1 MNLPGASDL
10 LVQARSALL
19 DALEALREHRDAIVL
34 IGAQAIYLHTG
45 RADVALAEATKDSDL
60 ALDTRRLADDP
71 LIEQAMTAAGF
82 RQAVSSAQPGAW
94 LNPAGI
100 PVDLMVPEVLAGAP
114 GSQRRGARIPPHAK
128 TATRRAVGLE
138 AAVVDH
144 APIRITAL
152 GQGDERSC
160 TVEVAGPAAL
170 LVAKLHKLGER
181 RDHPRRL
188 EDKDAHD
195 VYRLFVAVPT
205 DALAAAMQRLL
216 VDPLAAPV
224 TQQSMAYLREMF
236 AAGPE
241 ALGSA
246 MAGRAEVGVGEP
258 DTVAASVAALAGDL
272 LLALDSPSH

>member
-19 DALEALREHRDAIVL
+19 DALEALRDQNDAVVL

-45 RADVALAEATKDSDL
+45 SADIALAETTKDSDL
-60 ALDTRRLADDP
+60 ALDTRLLADDP
-71 LIEQAMTAAGF
+71 RIEQAMRAAGF
-82 RQAVSSAQPGAW
+82 SPDVGSGQPGAW
-94 LNPAGI
+94 LNPAGV
-100 PVDLMVPEVLAGAP
+100 PVDLMVPEALAGAAA
-114 GSQRRGARIPPHAK
+114 SQRRGARIPPHAK

-144 APIRITAL
+144 APMRVTAL
-152 GQGDERSC
+152 AEGDERAC

-181 RDHPRRL
+181 RDNPRRL

-205 DALAAAMQRLL
+205 DVLAATVRRLL
-216 VDPLAAPV
+216 ADPLAGAV
-224 TQQSMAYLREMF
+224 TVQAMAYLQEMF
-236 AAGPE
+236 SAGPE
-241 ALGSA
+241 ALGSD

-272 LLALDSPSH
+272 LRALDSLSR

>member
-1 MNLPGASDL
+1 MNLAGARDL

-19 DALEALREHRDAIVL
+19 DALEALSEHQDAVVL

-60 ALDTRRLADDP
+60 ALDTRHLADDP
-71 LIEQAMTAAGF
+71 RIEQAMSAAGF
-82 RQAVSSAQPGAW
+82 TQDVSGRQPGAW

-100 PVDLMVPEVLAGAP
+100 PVDLMVPEALAGAAA
-114 GSQRRGARIPPHAK
+114 SQRRGARIPPHAN
-128 TATRRAVGLE
+128 TAARRAVGLE

-144 APIRITAL
+144 APMRVAAL
-152 GQGDERSC
+152 AQGDTRSC

-170 LVAKLHKLGER
+170 LVAKLHKLAER
-181 RDHPRRL
+181 RDNPRRL

-205 DALAAAMQRLL
+205 DALATTLQRLL
-216 VDPLAAPV
+216 ADPLAGAV
-224 TQQSMAYLREMF
+224 TEQAMADLQEMF

-246 MAGRAEVGVGEP
+246 MAGRAEVGVGHP
-258 DTVAASVAALAGDL
+258 DTVAASVAVLAGDL
-272 LLALDSPSH
+272 LLALDSLSR

>member
-71 LIEQAMTAAGF
+71 RIEQAMSAAGF
-82 RQAVSSAQPGAW
+82 SQAVSRTQPGSW

-100 PVDLMVPEVLAGAP
+100 PVDLMVPEALAGAAA
-114 GSQRRGARIPPHAK
+114 SQRRGARIPPHAK

-144 APIRITAL
+144 APMRVTAL
-152 GQGDERSC
+152 TEGDERSC

-181 RDHPRRL
+181 RDNPRRL

-205 DALAAAMQRLL
+205 DALAATMTRLL
-216 VDPLAAPV
+216 ADPLAGPV
-224 TQQSMAYLREMF
+224 TEQAMAYLREMF

-258 DTVAASVAALAGDL
+258 DTVAASVAVLAEDL
-272 LLALDSPSH
+272 LLALDSPSR